1 MLWLSLLGVRSSVS
15 TEKPA
20 KTIYS
25 CPEVQCSAPAA
36 SVFPARDGP
45 KGAKGEQVQSHDHVA
60 ILRRIER
67 PVEFP
72 WKSEAFRNKRNF
84 RTTRREWNKVPL
96 IVTDD
101 LQRQVTALETE
112 AQILE
117 AEFNRHKKGKVKR
130 GLCFIQMASVQTKNW
145 FAVVKIHLCW
155 KSSCASVDL
164 SVWAYLVSFPVL
176 RQCPEEQNSDAAI
189 LSYSPSGFTAAQR
202 THSAVNNPQE
212 IMLSYSS
219 YTLIALA
226 ALLVTCHASSK
237 CPEISGLPGIP
248 GRNGLKGLPDSLAS
262 KFALANLKHRLFQL
276 EAALALNGKIRK
288 VGEKILASNGKK
300 ADFVSAL
307 QSCEEVGGTLAA
319 PKNEEENKAIMD
331 IVKQYN
337 QYAYLGIRKGETSGQ
352 VKYLN
357 GMPLSYSNW
366 HQHEPNGKGTEKCVE
381 MYTDGTWNDKK
392 CNMYRLTIC
401 EF

>member
-1 MLWLSLLGVRSSVS
+1 
-15 TEKPA
+15 
-20 KTIYS
+20 
-25 CPEVQCSAPAA
+25 
-36 SVFPARDGP
+36 
-45 KGAKGEQVQSHDHVA
+45 
-60 ILRRIER
+60 
-67 PVEFP
+67 
-72 WKSEAFRNKRNF
+72 
-84 RTTRREWNKVPL
+84 
-96 IVTDD
+96 
-101 LQRQVTALETE
+101 
-112 AQILE
+112 
-117 AEFNRHKKGKVKR
+117 
-130 GLCFIQMASVQTKNW
+130 
-145 FAVVKIHLCW
+145 
-155 KSSCASVDL
+155 
-164 SVWAYLVSFPVL
+164 
-176 RQCPEEQNSDAAI
+176 
-189 LSYSPSGFTAAQR
+189 
-202 THSAVNNPQE
+202 
-212 IMLSYSS
+212 MLSYSS

-319 PKNEEENKAIMD
+319 PKNDEENKAIMD